1 MHYNI
6 AYWYLLGH
14 IYVL

>member
-14 IYVL
+14 INVL